1 MLKVLQVRIQEQGRC
16 RFKKGSG
23 TWNMLGS
30 IDQEEGSTDRD
41 TDLQN
46 LIKAQQS
53 IMPGK
58 WLGF

>member
-1 MLKVLQVRIQEQGRC
+1 
-16 RFKKGSG
+16 
-23 TWNMLGS
+23 MLGS

-58 WLGF
+58 